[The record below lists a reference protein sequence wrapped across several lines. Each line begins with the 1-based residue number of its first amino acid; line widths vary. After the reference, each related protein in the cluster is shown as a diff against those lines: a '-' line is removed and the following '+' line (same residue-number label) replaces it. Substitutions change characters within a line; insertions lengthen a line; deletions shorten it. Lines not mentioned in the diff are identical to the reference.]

1 MIGYRLLKFLF
12 LLLLAFPAGQIAAQ
26 AQINW
31 DVLADVQFEATY
43 SSELGVELTSA
54 TFGPWPKAFEGKEVS
69 ITGYVLPLDPMGLS
83 YVLSRNPNAS
93 CFFCGGAGPESILGL
108 NFKPGAMQRYK
119 TDQRVT
125 FLGTLQ
131 LNKLD
136 DDQFT
141 YMLLDAVEQ

>member
-1 MIGYRLLKFLF
+1 MTGHQLSNFF
-12 LLLLAFPAGQIAAQ
+12 VLLLLAFPASQVAAQ

-31 DVLADVQFEATY
+31 DVLADVRFEATY
-43 SSELGVELTSA
+43 SAELGVELTSA
-54 TFGPWPKAFEGKEVS
+54 TFGPWPKAFEGQEVS

-93 CFFCGGAGPESILGL
+93 CFFCGGAGPETILGL
-108 NFKPGAMQRYK
+108 NFKPGAMRRYK

-125 FLGTLQ
+125 FQGVLQ

-141 YMLLDAVEQ
+141 YMLLDAIEQ

>member
-1 MIGYRLLKFLF
+1 MIGYRLLKSLF
-12 LLLLAFPAGQIAAQ
+12 IILLAFPGQVTAQ

-31 DVLADVQFEATY
+31 DVLADVRFEATY

-54 TFGPWPKAFEGKEVS
+54 AFGPWPKAFEGKEVS

-93 CFFCGGAGPESILGL
+93 CFFCGGAGPETILGL

-125 FLGTLQ
+125 FQGVLQ
-131 LNKLD
+131 LNELD
-136 DDQFT
+136 DDQFN
-141 YMLLDAVEQ
+141 YMLLDAKEQ